1 MNKTLDKARN
11 AWTYLR
17 EHGPKEFLNRLR
29 FGPPRDLAKQYGYTL
44 LAPYSRHPQTD
55 KVATNTINWFLSG
68 FSATSGGHINIMR
81 FVQGLETLGY
91 ECRVVFSE
99 GQWMGAPEAV
109 RQRMVQA
116 FGPMKAKVYLDAQTA
131 PPAYACIATG
141 FDTAYYV
148 RAFASTHKRFYF
160 VQDYEPWFSAPGSEF
175 IFAENTYRFGFI
187 GLTAGH
193 WLASKLYTEFGME
206 THPFAFSYDAKL
218 YQPLP
223 RQHKATK
230 RIFFYARPETERR
243 AFELGVLALHCLHQL
258 HPAIEVVF
266 AGGNLERQKF
276 SFPHQICG
284 KLKVS
289 ELGKLYNSC
298 DAALVLSMTNL
309 SLLPLELMAC
319 GTPVVSNTGPWA
331 EWQLN
336 ESNSKLAEPSPQAL
350 ATALEEV
357 ISSPAEWAR
366 LHLAGLNTVMKS
378 SWDAETLKV
387 AGALAHH
394 GCTASAA

>member
-1 MNKTLDKARN
+1 MSSILHKARN

-17 EHGPKEFLNRLR
+17 EHGLKEFVDRSR
-29 FGPPRDLAKQYGYTL
+29 FGPPRDLSKQYGYTL
-44 LAPYSRHPQTD
+44 LAPYPRHPQAD
-55 KVATNTINWFLSG
+55 AVAPHTVNWFLSG

-81 FVQGLETLGY
+81 FVQGLEALGY
-91 ECRVVFSE
+91 ECRIVFGE
-99 GQWMGAPEAV
+99 GQWMGDPDAV
-109 RQRMVQA
+109 QQRMVQA

-131 PPAYACIATG
+131 PSAYSCVATG

-148 RAFASTHKRFYF
+148 RAFTSTQKRFYF

-175 IFAENTYRFGFI
+175 VFAENTYRFGFI
-187 GLTAGH
+187 GLTAGE
-193 WLASKLYTEFGME
+193 WLANKLHAEFGME

-223 RQHKATK
+223 RQHKTKK

-243 AFELGVLALHCLHQL
+243 AFELGVLAMHCLHQL
-258 HPAIEVVF
+258 YPNMEVVF

-276 SFPHQICG
+276 AFPYQICG
-284 KLKVS
+284 KLRVS
-289 ELGKLYNSC
+289 ELGALYNSC

-331 EWQLN
+331 EWLLN
-336 ESNSKLAEPSPQAL
+336 ANNAKLAASTPQSLAL
-350 ATALEEV
+350 ALAEIV
-357 ISSPAEWAR
+357 QNKAEWER
-366 LHLAGLNTVMKS
+366 LHQASLATVANS
-378 SWDAETLKV
+378 SWIIEIDKIAR
-387 AGALAHH
+387 ALALH
-394 GCTASAA
+394 GCEPT

>member
-1 MNKTLDKARN
+1 MSSTLHKARN

-17 EHGPKEFLNRLR
+17 EHGLNEFVDRLR
-29 FGPPRDLAKQYGYTL
+29 FGPPRDLSKQYGYTL
-44 LAPYSRHPQTD
+44 LEPYPRHPETD
-55 KVATNTINWFLSG
+55 RVATQTINWFLSG

-81 FVQGLETLGY
+81 FVQGLEALGY
-91 ECRVVFSE
+91 ECRIVFSE
-99 GQWMGAPEAV
+99 GQWMGDPDAV
-109 RQRMVQA
+109 QQRMVQA
-116 FGPMKAKVYLDAQTA
+116 FGPMKAKVYLDARTA
-131 PPAYACIATG
+131 PPAYACVATG

-148 RAFASTHKRFYF
+148 RAFTSTQKRFYF

-175 IFAENTYRFGFI
+175 VFAENTYHFGFI

-193 WLASKLYTEFGME
+193 WLAKKLHAEFGME
-206 THPFAFSYDAKL
+206 THPFTFSYDAKL

-223 RQHKATK
+223 RQHKTKK

-243 AFELGVLALHCLHQL
+243 AFELGVLAMHCLHQL
-258 HPAIEVVF
+258 YPNMEVVF

-276 SFPHQICG
+276 AFPYQICG

-289 ELGKLYNSC
+289 ELGALYNSC

-336 ESNSKLAEPSPQAL
+336 SDNAKLAEPSPQAL
-350 ATALEEV
+350 AEALAAV
-357 ISSPAEWAR
+357 ITNPAEWER
-366 LHLAGLNTVMKS
+366 LHLAGLNTVAES
-378 SWDAETLKV
+378 SWNAETVKV
-387 AGALAHH
+387 ADALRSH
-394 GCTASAA
+394 GCKK

>member
-1 MNKTLDKARN
+1 MSSTFSKARN

-17 EHGPKEFLNRLR
+17 EHGPKEFLDRLR
-29 FGPPRDLAKQYGYTL
+29 FGPPRDLSKQYSYTL
-44 LAPYSRHPQTD
+44 LGPYPRHPQTD
-55 KVATNTINWFLSG
+55 DVSVNTINWFLSG

-81 FVQGLETLGY
+81 FVQGLEALGY
-91 ECRVVFSE
+91 ECRIVFGE
-99 GQWMGAPEAV
+99 GRWMGDPDAV
-109 RQRMVQA
+109 QQRMVQA
-116 FGPMKAKVYLDAQTA
+116 FGPMQAKVYLDAQAA
-131 PPAYACIATG
+131 PPAYACVATG

-148 RAFASTHKRFYF
+148 RAFTSTHKRFYF

-187 GLTAGH
+187 GLTAGS
-193 WLASKLYTEFGME
+193 WLADKLHAEFGME

-223 RQHKATK
+223 RQHRTTK

-258 HPAIEVVF
+258 YPNIEVVF

-276 SFPHQICG
+276 AFPHQICG
-284 KLKVS
+284 KLRVS
-289 ELGKLYNSC
+289 ELGALYNSC

-319 GTPVVSNTGPWA
+319 GTPVVSNMGPWA

-336 ESNSKLAEPSPQAL
+336 PSNAKLAEPNPQAL
-350 ATALEEV
+350 AAALVEV
-357 ISSPAEWAR
+357 INNPAEWKR
-366 LHLAGLNTVMKS
+366 LHQAGLATVAGS
-378 SWDAETLKV
+378 SWEAEAKKV
-387 AGALAHH
+387 ADALRIHDCKA
-394 GCTASAA
+394 